1 MKDSSIKSSNNSFFN
16 IKNLTIFEI
25 FEMHED
31 EYSNLTIFNENLPNE
46 NNCKM
51 TNKFSKT
58 SEHNEMTNIKKDFKK
73 FKINSSQKGFNNII
87 LVNKLYSKSCNEIF
101 LIIKDFEYKLEI
113 ILQRYKKI
121 YLDHLKCSS
130 DFLIYEILNNL
141 FKYNI
146 KNINFFYDFII
157 ENNISIMNNLNDI
170 FEKSKKDFLVY
181 LLD

>member
-31 EYSNLTIFNENLPNE
+31 EYSNLTIFNKNLPNE
-46 NNCKM
+46 NNCKI

-130 DFLIYEILNNL
+130 DFY
-141 FKYNI
+141 FI
-146 KNINFFYDFII
+146 KI
-157 ENNISIMNNLNDI
+157 
-170 FEKSKKDFLVY
+170 
-181 LLD
+181 